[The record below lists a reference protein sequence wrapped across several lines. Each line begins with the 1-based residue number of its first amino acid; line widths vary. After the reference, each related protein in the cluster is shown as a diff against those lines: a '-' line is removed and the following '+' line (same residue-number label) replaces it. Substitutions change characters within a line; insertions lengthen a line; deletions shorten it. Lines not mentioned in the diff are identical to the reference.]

1 MRELTASSD
10 HVPVSFEVQLEVFRH
25 QAAGLS
31 RIRRWNGAC
40 DVSVAQH
47 CVQACDL
54 ASPET
59 AGYAL
64 IHDIEEFD
72 TGDITTPVKNT
83 MRALGVWQRFEDEIV
98 LPIRRRFTLLAGLK
112 WPWPEGVIGEIH
124 EIDQKLKATEYRDCV
139 DLSLVRL
146 SAGDLAE
153 PYSDYMLPWSATKA
167 ENIFMERVRNVLPSM
182 AMGDAG
188 DVRERSNCSGHGLIL
203 RKWPQ

>member
-1 MRELTASSD
+1 M
-10 HVPVSFEVQLEVFRH
+10 
-25 QAAGLS
+25 S

-54 ASPET
+54 AAPET

-98 LPIRRRFTLLAGLK
+98 LPIRRRFTLLAGLE

-146 SAGDLAE
+146 PAKELAE
-153 PYSDYMLPWSATKA
+153 PYDDCMLPWSSIKA
-167 ENIFMERVRNVLPSM
+167 ENVFMERAQNVLPGM
-182 AMGDAG
+182 VKYDAG
-188 DVRERSNCSGHGLIL
+188 TSGEDSECAES
-203 RKWPQ
+203 R